1 VIFPYVG
8 ALHAG
13 TLLKERCLIMGETIA
28 AIATGMGDSGIGII
42 RISGDTA
49 LQIVDQIFQP
59 VNKKKTILN
68 MDSYT
73 AAYGKIIY
81 EDEIYDE
88 AVALVMRAP
97 KTYTTEDVVELD
109 CHGGITVLKR
119 VLDLVIRLGARP
131 AEPGEFTKRAFLGG
145 RIDMSQAESV
155 MDLIH
160 AKNDM
165 AAKSSLL
172 QLRGELK
179 TVITD
184 LRDTLLY
191 NIAYIESALDD
202 PENYSLDNFPQQL
215 HTTVDNMLITVNHL
229 LSTSEN
235 GRIIKEG
242 IRTVIVGRPNAGKS
256 SVLNMLLGE
265 ERAIVTEVAGT
276 TRDTLEEL
284 VNIDGITLNIVDTA
298 GIHDTEDIVEK
309 IGVTKAMTTISDADL
324 ILYIVDGTCALNDD
338 DYRIMDA
345 LQGKKVITLINK
357 NDQNLVVDK
366 LGITSKLE
374 TKILEISA
382 KEGTGKEQLHDLL
395 KSMFFNQE
403 LTYNDELYITNLRH
417 KSLLYDTRESL
428 NKVLESIDMGMG
440 EDFFTIDLM
449 SAYTSLGKI
458 IGEELEDDLVNKI
471 FAEFCMGK

>member
-1 VIFPYVG
+1 
-8 ALHAG
+8 
-13 TLLKERCLIMGETIA
+13 
-28 AIATGMGDSGIGII
+28 
-42 RISGDTA
+42 
-49 LQIVDQIFQP
+49 
-59 VNKKKTILN
+59 
-68 MDSYT
+68 
-73 AAYGKIIY
+73 
-81 EDEIYDE
+81 
-88 AVALVMRAP
+88 
-97 KTYTTEDVVELD
+97 
-109 CHGGITVLKR
+109 
-119 VLDLVIRLGARP
+119 
-131 AEPGEFTKRAFLGG
+131 
-145 RIDMSQAESV
+145 
-155 MDLIH
+155 
-160 AKNDM
+160 
-165 AAKSSLL
+165 
-172 QLRGELK
+172 
-179 TVITD
+179 
-184 LRDTLLY
+184 
-191 NIAYIESALDD
+191 
-202 PENYSLDNFPQQL
+202 
-215 HTTVDNMLITVNHL
+215 MLITVNNL

-284 VNIDGITLNIVDTA
+284 VNIDGITLN
-298 GIHDTEDIVEK
+298 
-309 IGVTKAMTTISDADL
+309 
-324 ILYIVDGTCALNDD
+324 IVDGTCALNDD